1 MAGFTQVELSEIIG
15 VKHSVISRYEDD
27 NSAHKIEPPL
37 SRVNQIAKA
46 CGLPVS
52 FFTDLKHPVERSV
65 LAEEQAARF
74 KNELKSRADI
84 YRHHPGE
91 TKACYGNEHPFLY
104 ILKERWAPTEYD
116 VNYVCNRHGLD
127 KLLILNT
134 DLPVASDINEKIK
147 ETMYRDENG
156 MIIVRS
162 NAESFERIRSFLF
175 NQGFLISDTDA
186 KLFEECGVKVIN
198 EDDGSHLYLNIDNID
213 PEAIRA
219 IIVLTKQAEKY
230 HNEALSRQTK
240 NPPQDQED
248 PEAE

>member
-1 MAGFTQVELSEIIG
+1 MAGFTQKELAEKIG
-15 VKHSVISRYEDD
+15 LKPGIISRYELE
-27 NSAHKIEPPL
+27 NESAVIPPFP
-37 SRVNQIAKA
+37 RIKAIAEA

-52 FFTDLKHPVERSV
+52 FLTDPKPLHP
-65 LAEEQAARF
+65 LDKDQAIRF
-74 KNELKSRADI
+74 KNELKARADI

-91 TKACYGNEHPFLY
+91 TEACYGNEHPFLY
-104 ILKERWAPTEYD
+104 MLKERWVPTESD
-116 VNYVCNRHGLD
+116 VNYVCKRHGLD

-134 DLPVASDINEKIK
+134 DLPAASDLNERIK

-156 MIIVRS
+156 MIIVKS

-230 HNEALSRQTK
+230 HDEALSRQTK